1 MDNLDLNQNV
11 FGNNGN
17 KFGGIEQG
25 IEDNHFNSN
34 EIGGNEQG
42 GYDSFKSL
50 ELEELEREF
59 DRLFGTFT
67 ENEPEVAKT
76 TIPGIE
82 NGVDLSNANVE
93 ANHKTNVFG
102 NYKTGVDLG
111 ENPTGVFGN
120 YGINDTN
127 VNPTGVGSNI
137 NSELNLETNNTPGT
151 AHGVF
156 GNYDINSNLNN
167 DIQANQ
173 QEAQVYQQTIKN
185 PTETVFQTY
194 QQTQQPQKQ
203 QAVTVVK
210 KVGFWAKIKAFFTGS
225 STTTVTTNNKAT
237 STQVGYNQNLNAT
250 NTNGQANNNSTTSKG
265 FWSIFKGNK

>member
-1 MDNLDLNQNV
+1 MNYDRKIVLEDGSEYYGYGFGADVEKVCEIV
-11 FGNNGN
+11 FNTSMVGY
-17 KFGGIEQG
+17 Q
-25 IEDNHFNSN
+25 
-34 EIGGNEQG
+34 EIVSDPSYTYQMVVMT
-42 GYDSFKSL
+42 Y
-50 ELEELEREF
+50 
-59 DRLFGTFT
+59 
-67 ENEPEVAKT
+67 PV
-76 TIPGIE
+76 I
-82 NGVDLSNANVE
+82 
-93 ANHKTNVFG
+93 
-102 NYKTGVDLG
+102 
-111 ENPTGVFGN
+111 GN

-225 STTTVTTNNKAT
+225 STTTVTANNKAT